1 MKKELLEQLESLRID
16 VDVETQYCDPTG
28 ELRARYEKANEMLDE
43 CIAIIDKS
51 VIDNYNYYEDE
62 KERIYDYC
70 RENDLSLTDED
81 LADKLWD
88 VDYITGNQT
97 GYDTEENCQ
106 IYVGQNLDLAKE
118 ALDSFGVRFRDIP
131 EDSPAT
137 YIDATIRCYL
147 LAMLIEELQE
157 EATL

>member
-16 VDVETQYCDPTG
+16 VDAETQYRDPTG

-43 CIAIIDKS
+43 CIAMVDKY

-62 KERIYDYC
+62 KSRIYDYC
-70 RENDLSLTDED
+70 RENNLSLTDED
-81 LADKLWD
+81 LVDKLWD

-97 GYDTEENCQ
+97 GYDTEEKCQ
-106 IYVGQNLDLAKE
+106 VYVGQNLDLAQE
-118 ALDSFGVRFRDIP
+118 ALDSFGTSFKDIP
-131 EDSPAT
+131 EDNPAT

-147 LAMLIEELQE
+147 LAMLIGELQE
-157 EATL
+157 EDTL

>member
-16 VDVETQYCDPTG
+16 VDVETQYRDPTG
-28 ELRARYEKANEMLDE
+28 ELCTRYEKANDMLDE
-43 CIAIIDKS
+43 CIAIVDKY

-62 KERIYDYC
+62 KSRIYNYC
-70 RENDLSLTDED
+70 RENNLSLTDENLVD
-81 LADKLWD
+81 ILWD

-106 IYVGQNLDLAKE
+106 VYVGQNLDLAQE
-118 ALDSFGVRFRDIP
+118 ALDSFDISFKDIS
-131 EDSPAT
+131 EDNPAI
-137 YIDATIRCYL
+137 YIDTTIRCYL

-157 EATL
+157 EVIL

>member
-16 VDVETQYCDPTG
+16 VDTETQYCDPTG

-43 CIAIIDKS
+43 CIAIVDKYM
-51 VIDNYNYYEDE
+51 VDNYNYYEDE
-62 KERIYDYC
+62 KGRIYDYC
-70 RENDLSLTDED
+70 RENGLSLTDED
-81 LADKLWD
+81 LVDRLWD

-118 ALDSFGVRFRDIP
+118 AFDAFGTTLKDIP
-131 EDSPAT
+131 EDNPAI

-147 LAMLIEELQE
+147 LQILIWELQGE
-157 EATL
+157 NTL